1 MRNERVNVSFCK
13 KVDKTVFWAK
23 FPKVNKIDFSQK
35 FSFSWIKL
43 SWIKRSVKKKWI
55 KLALPSH
62 INYVTLSLNALIM
75 KPLEN
80 FLIINLKI
88 FSITLWSYKLSD
100 IMKIKK
106 WKMVIEIYLNR
117 PESKNVVLIRMF
129 QFSLWFLKFSF
140 KNFQIQF
147 ELEPGVS
154 DVSFDPDELHHL
166 SMYQ

>member
-1 MRNERVNVSFCK
+1 
-13 KVDKTVFWAK
+13 
-23 FPKVNKIDFSQK
+23 
-35 FSFSWIKL
+35 
-43 SWIKRSVKKKWI
+43 
-55 KLALPSH
+55 
-62 INYVTLSLNALIM
+62 
-75 KPLEN
+75 
-80 FLIINLKI
+80 
-88 FSITLWSYKLSD
+88 
-100 IMKIKK
+100 
-106 WKMVIEIYLNR
+106 MVIEIYLNR